1 MGEIDTTNIESR
13 SPAPITDAGA
23 LGREAGKLLLAS
35 ASAAGSADVPGS
47 GSAPAGDPTAEE
59 ILANFDLI
67 DKDRNGWLYDIEIKG
82 ATTSASQDLRRIG
95 EYLQNNPTIRGLVW
109 DVHVDPDGKHAFYDG
124 VGVTR
129 NDLKAQ
135 AAIERGDEAE
145 FQRLRQ
151 EGLDRQKADSQRRNR
166 RQPFTPPQITIPP
179 ELQQIID
186 SLTGHQ

>member
-1 MGEIDTTNIESR
+1 MEEIATTNIEGKS
-13 SPAPITDAGA
+13 SAPTDAGA

-82 ATTSASQDLRRIG
+82 ATMSSSQDLRRIG

-109 DVHVDPDGKHAFYDG
+109 DVHVSPDGKHAFYDG
-124 VGVTR
+124 IGVTR
-129 NDLKAQ
+129 NDLNAQ

-151 EGLDRQKADSQRRNR
+151 EGLDRQKSDTQRRNR

>member
-1 MGEIDTTNIESR
+1 MEEIATTNIEGKS
-13 SPAPITDAGA
+13 SAPTDAEA
-23 LGREAGKLLLAS
+23 LGREVGKLLLAS
-35 ASAAGSADVPGS
+35 ASAAGSTEVPGS
-47 GSAPAGDPTAEE
+47 GRAPAGDPTAEE

-67 DKDRNGWLYDIEIKG
+67 DKDRNGWLYDVEIKG
-82 ATTSASQDLRRIG
+82 ATTSASPDVRRIG
-95 EYLQNNPTIRGLVW
+95 EYLQNNPTLRGLVW
-109 DVHVDPDGKHAFYDG
+109 DVHVSPDGKSAFYDG
-124 VGVTR
+124 VGLTR
-129 NDLKAQ
+129 NDLNAQ

-151 EGLDRQKADSQRRNR
+151 EGLDRQKADMHRRNR